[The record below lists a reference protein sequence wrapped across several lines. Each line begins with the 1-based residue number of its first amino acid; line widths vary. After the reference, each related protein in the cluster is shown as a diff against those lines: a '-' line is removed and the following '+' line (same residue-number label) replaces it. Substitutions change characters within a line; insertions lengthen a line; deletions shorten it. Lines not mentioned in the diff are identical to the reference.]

1 MFDTL
6 IDATEDSKESVLM
19 DSGWGTELD
28 ELKTELLD
36 REVAIRRLRA
46 KQIALLRRLDQLQV
60 DLADGSKTMAEW
72 VSSHLDVAHHT
83 SARMMRVAR
92 GGHAD
97 IDARMDFG
105 QHGLDR
111 ADLLCRLRSAG
122 GSDELISDADSFS
135 LGHLYGLLDRMRRLD
150 PVDEQSSFEDRYM
163 VIQPSLDSS
172 SYRILGPGARG

>member
-6 IDATEDSKESVLM
+6 IEAAESSEESVLM

-28 ELKTELLD
+28 ELKSELLD
-36 REVAIRRLRA
+36 REAVIRRLRA

-92 GGHAD
+92 GNHAD
-97 IDARMDFG
+97 IDA
-105 QHGLDR
+105 
-111 ADLLCRLRSAG
+111 
-122 GSDELISDADSFS
+122 
-135 LGHLYGLLDRMRRLD
+135 
-150 PVDEQSSFEDRYM
+150 
-163 VIQPSLDSS
+163 
-172 SYRILGPGARG
+172 